1 MLLRTISVETAE
13 QTELNAALLCGFA
26 IPASDRNFIAY
37 SLNEQVDE
45 NDSRVYIASLF
56 KTDDGF
62 RLGRLDTDEAC
73 EAAIQVFRQ
82 LVREATTGNR
92 RTSDLAY
99 HLIDL
104 QDAAIAPSRREEHRS
119 LVLEREWVMKLVTF
133 ESPHG
138 YGPALDGE
146 EPCADVPPLVHEALF
161 EDAAPDVLAADDA
174 DEATDGPAEPIDEPE
189 AAEDETVTEAGCA
202 EPEPRPE
209 AETAAPEGRAPA
221 EFPANAEQSAKVA
234 DAEAIG
240 AFVDNASH
248 LREELAD
255 LAQLLHPALHAADA
269 TGSANLPSPDA
280 AEESSMPPSPSPLA
294 ASAPAPEPV
303 SARVPSLSLRLRVP
317 PARLAGAEGE
327 ADARE
332 APTQAAAVIR
342 HPEDEAHVDTDTALD
357 IGNDT
362 EHLLQDV
369 QGTLADLAGMAQ
381 QLSQQKQE
389 ALKQQESLESLQT
402 QLHEK
407 ERQLQE
413 KEKQLRQWHK
423 RLQDDR
429 QALERETEQ
438 SNRLLAE
445 RSAALQQ
452 LAESVEAR
460 ERSSARRAEV
470 LQIEQER
477 LEELRSQQNLRQAE
491 LEKRE
496 ASVQQRSLELG
507 ERFKKLESARE
518 KLAQIVK
525 GFNETVQFNTALH
538 AISHTGLKRQE
549 ESAAELE

>member
-82 LVREATTGNR
+82 LVREATTGHR
-92 RTSDLAY
+92 RANDLAY

-119 LVLEREWVMKLVTF
+119 LVLERDWVMKLVTF

-146 EPCADVPPLVHEALF
+146 EPRAEVQPLIHEALS
-161 EDAAPDVLAADDA
+161 EDAFSHVLAEHDA
-174 DEATDGPAEPIDEPE
+174 GEATDGPAEPIEPGE
-189 AAEDETVTEAGCA
+189 AEDQTVTEAGGGG
-202 EPEPRPE
+202 PEPQPE
-209 AETAAPEGRAPA
+209 AETAAPEGSEPA
-221 EFPANAEQSAKVA
+221 GLPANAGSDKVPGP
-234 DAEAIG
+234 EAVS

-255 LAQLLHPALHAADA
+255 LAQMLHPALHAADA
-269 TGSANLPSPDA
+269 EDCANLPSPDA
-280 AEESSMPPSPSPLA
+280 AEESSMLPSPSPLA
-294 ASAPAPEPV
+294 APAPEPI
-303 SARVPSLSLRLRVP
+303 SARVPNLSLRLRVP

-327 ADARE
+327 TDARE

-389 ALKQQESLESLQT
+389 ALKQQESLESRQT

-549 ESAAELE
+549 ESATELE

>member
-45 NDSRVYIASLF
+45 TDSRVYIASLF

-280 AEESSMPPSPSPLA
+280 AEEYSMPPSPSPLA
-294 ASAPAPEPV
+294 ASVPAPEPV

-342 HPEDEAHVDTDTALD
+342 QPEDEAHVDTDTALD

-413 KEKQLRQWHK
+413 KESSSGSGTSACRTTARRWSGKPSKATVSWP
-423 RLQDDR
+423 
-429 QALERETEQ
+429 
-438 SNRLLAE
+438 
-445 RSAALQQ
+445 SAARPCNNSRK
-452 LAESVEAR
+452 ASKPASAAAR
-460 ERSSARRAEV
+460 GEPRYCRSSR
-470 LQIEQER
+470 
-477 LEELRSQQNLRQAE
+477 N
-491 LEKRE
+491 
-496 ASVQQRSLELG
+496 ASKSCAASRTCVRPNW
-507 ERFKKLESARE
+507 KSA
-518 KLAQIVK
+518 KPA
-525 GFNETVQFNTALH
+525 
-538 AISHTGLKRQE
+538 SS
-549 ESAAELE
+549 SAAWNSASASRSWKAPARSWRRSSRVSTRPYSSIPLCTPSVIPG

>member
-146 EPCADVPPLVHEALF
+146 EPCAEVPPLVHEALF
-161 EDAAPDVLAADDA
+161 EDAAPDVLPADDA
-174 DEATDGPAEPIDEPE
+174 DEATDGPAEPIAEPE

-255 LAQLLHPALHAADA
+255 LAQLLHPRCTPPTPRAAP
-269 TGSANLPSPDA
+269 TFRLQT
-280 AEESSMPPSPSPLA
+280 PPRNPPCPRAPPLA

-342 HPEDEAHVDTDTALD
+342 QPEDEAHVDTDTALD

>member
-45 NDSRVYIASLF
+45 TDSRVYIASLF

-161 EDAAPDVLAADDA
+161 EDAAPDVFAADDA

-221 EFPANAEQSAKVA
+221 EFATKAEQSAKVA

-255 LAQLLHPALHAADA
+255 LAQLLHPALHAA
-269 TGSANLPSPDA
+269 
-280 AEESSMPPSPSPLA
+280 EESSMPPSPSPLA
-294 ASAPAPEPV
+294 APAPEPV

-342 HPEDEAHVDTDTALD
+342 QPEDEAHVDTDTALD

>member
-161 EDAAPDVLAADDA
+161 EDAAPDVFAADDA
-174 DEATDGPAEPIDEPE
+174 DEASDGPAEPIDEPE
-189 AAEDETVTEAGCA
+189 AAEDETVTEAGCV

-209 AETAAPEGRAPA
+209 AETAAPEGGAPA
-221 EFPANAEQSAKVA
+221 EFATKAEQSAKVA

-280 AEESSMPPSPSPLA
+280 AEESSMPPSPSPLPHPRRNRYRPGSPA
-294 ASAPAPEPV
+294 CRCASGCRPHAWPAPRARPTSERRPPRPPPSFTNPRMKPTWIRIPRSI
-303 SARVPSLSLRLRVP
+303 SATIPSICYRTCRAPWPTS
-317 PARLAGAEGE
+317 PAW
-327 ADARE
+327 
-332 APTQAAAVIR
+332 P
-342 HPEDEAHVDTDTALD
+342 
-357 IGNDT
+357 
-362 EHLLQDV
+362 
-369 QGTLADLAGMAQ
+369 
-381 QLSQQKQE
+381 
-389 ALKQQESLESLQT
+389 
-402 QLHEK
+402 
-407 ERQLQE
+407 
-413 KEKQLRQWHK
+413 
-423 RLQDDR
+423 
-429 QALERETEQ
+429 
-438 SNRLLAE
+438 SN
-445 RSAALQQ
+445 
-452 LAESVEAR
+452 
-460 ERSSARRAEV
+460 
-470 LQIEQER
+470 
-477 LEELRSQQNLRQAE
+477 
-491 LEKRE
+491 
-496 ASVQQRSLELG
+496 
-507 ERFKKLESARE
+507 
-518 KLAQIVK
+518 
-525 GFNETVQFNTALH
+525 
-538 AISHTGLKRQE
+538 
-549 ESAAELE
+549 

>member
-189 AAEDETVTEAGCA
+189 AAEDETVTEAGCV
-202 EPEPRPE
+202 ESEPRPE

-280 AEESSMPPSPSPLA
+280 AEES
-294 ASAPAPEPV
+294 
-303 SARVPSLSLRLRVP
+303 
-317 PARLAGAEGE
+317 
-327 ADARE
+327 
-332 APTQAAAVIR
+332 
-342 HPEDEAHVDTDTALD
+342 
-357 IGNDT
+357 
-362 EHLLQDV
+362 
-369 QGTLADLAGMAQ
+369 
-381 QLSQQKQE
+381 
-389 ALKQQESLESLQT
+389 
-402 QLHEK
+402 
-407 ERQLQE
+407 
-413 KEKQLRQWHK
+413 
-423 RLQDDR
+423 
-429 QALERETEQ
+429 
-438 SNRLLAE
+438 
-445 RSAALQQ
+445 
-452 LAESVEAR
+452 
-460 ERSSARRAEV
+460 
-470 LQIEQER
+470 
-477 LEELRSQQNLRQAE
+477 
-491 LEKRE
+491 
-496 ASVQQRSLELG
+496 
-507 ERFKKLESARE
+507 
-518 KLAQIVK
+518 
-525 GFNETVQFNTALH
+525 
-538 AISHTGLKRQE
+538 
-549 ESAAELE
+549 

>member
-1 MLLRTISVETAE
+1 M
-13 QTELNAALLCGFA
+13 G
-26 IPASDRNFIAY
+26 
-37 SLNEQVDE
+37 
-45 NDSRVYIASLF
+45 
-56 KTDDGF
+56 
-62 RLGRLDTDEAC
+62 DEA
-73 EAAIQVFRQ
+73 R
-82 LVREATTGNR
+82 
-92 RTSDLAY
+92 
-99 HLIDL
+99 HL
-104 QDAAIAPSRREEHRS
+104 R
-119 LVLEREWVMKLVTF
+119 V
-133 ESPHG
+133 PHG

-146 EPCADVPPLVHEALF
+146 EPCAEVPPLVQEALF
-161 EDAAPDVLAADDA
+161 EDAAPDVLAEDDA
-174 DEATDGPAEPIDEPE
+174 DETTDGPAEPIDEPE
-189 AAEDETVTEAGCA
+189 AAEDETVTEAGCV

-209 AETAAPEGRAPA
+209 AETAAPEGGAPA
-221 EFPANAEQSAKVA
+221 EFAAKAEQSAKVA

-255 LAQLLHPALHAADA
+255 LAQMLHPALHAADA

-294 ASAPAPEPV
+294 APAPEPV

-317 PARLAGAEGE
+317 PARLAGAEGG
-327 ADARE
+327 ANARE

-342 HPEDEAHVDTDTALD
+342 QPEDEAHVDTDTALD

-429 QALERETEQ
+429 LALERETEQ

>member
-189 AAEDETVTEAGCA
+189 AAEDETVTEAGCV

-209 AETAAPEGRAPA
+209 AETAAPEGGAPA

-240 AFVDNASH
+240 VFVDNASH

-269 TGSANLPSPDA
+269 
-280 AEESSMPPSPSPLA
+280 
-294 ASAPAPEPV
+294 
-303 SARVPSLSLRLRVP
+303 
-317 PARLAGAEGE
+317 
-327 ADARE
+327 
-332 APTQAAAVIR
+332 
-342 HPEDEAHVDTDTALD
+342 
-357 IGNDT
+357 
-362 EHLLQDV
+362 
-369 QGTLADLAGMAQ
+369 
-381 QLSQQKQE
+381 
-389 ALKQQESLESLQT
+389 
-402 QLHEK
+402 
-407 ERQLQE
+407 
-413 KEKQLRQWHK
+413 
-423 RLQDDR
+423 
-429 QALERETEQ
+429 
-438 SNRLLAE
+438 
-445 RSAALQQ
+445 
-452 LAESVEAR
+452 
-460 ERSSARRAEV
+460 
-470 LQIEQER
+470 
-477 LEELRSQQNLRQAE
+477 
-491 LEKRE
+491 
-496 ASVQQRSLELG
+496 
-507 ERFKKLESARE
+507 
-518 KLAQIVK
+518 
-525 GFNETVQFNTALH
+525 
-538 AISHTGLKRQE
+538 
-549 ESAAELE
+549 

>member
-45 NDSRVYIASLF
+45 NDSRVYIACLF

-161 EDAAPDVLAADDA
+161 EDAAPDVFAADDA

-189 AAEDETVTEAGCA
+189 AAEDETVTEAGCV
-202 EPEPRPE
+202 EPELRPE

-255 LAQLLHPALHAADA
+255 LAQMLHPALHAADA

-294 ASAPAPEPV
+294 ASAPAPE
-303 SARVPSLSLRLRVP
+303 
-317 PARLAGAEGE
+317 
-327 ADARE
+327 
-332 APTQAAAVIR
+332 
-342 HPEDEAHVDTDTALD
+342 
-357 IGNDT
+357 
-362 EHLLQDV
+362 
-369 QGTLADLAGMAQ
+369 
-381 QLSQQKQE
+381 
-389 ALKQQESLESLQT
+389 
-402 QLHEK
+402 
-407 ERQLQE
+407 
-413 KEKQLRQWHK
+413 
-423 RLQDDR
+423 
-429 QALERETEQ
+429 
-438 SNRLLAE
+438 
-445 RSAALQQ
+445 
-452 LAESVEAR
+452 
-460 ERSSARRAEV
+460 
-470 LQIEQER
+470 
-477 LEELRSQQNLRQAE
+477 
-491 LEKRE
+491 
-496 ASVQQRSLELG
+496 
-507 ERFKKLESARE
+507 
-518 KLAQIVK
+518 
-525 GFNETVQFNTALH
+525 
-538 AISHTGLKRQE
+538 
-549 ESAAELE
+549 

>member
-161 EDAAPDVLAADDA
+161 EDAAPDVLAEDDA

-255 LAQLLHPALHAADA
+255 LAQLLHPAL
-269 TGSANLPSPDA
+269 
-280 AEESSMPPSPSPLA
+280 
-294 ASAPAPEPV
+294 
-303 SARVPSLSLRLRVP
+303 
-317 PARLAGAEGE
+317 
-327 ADARE
+327 
-332 APTQAAAVIR
+332 
-342 HPEDEAHVDTDTALD
+342 
-357 IGNDT
+357 
-362 EHLLQDV
+362 
-369 QGTLADLAGMAQ
+369 
-381 QLSQQKQE
+381 
-389 ALKQQESLESLQT
+389 
-402 QLHEK
+402 
-407 ERQLQE
+407 
-413 KEKQLRQWHK
+413 
-423 RLQDDR
+423 
-429 QALERETEQ
+429 
-438 SNRLLAE
+438 
-445 RSAALQQ
+445 
-452 LAESVEAR
+452 
-460 ERSSARRAEV
+460 
-470 LQIEQER
+470 
-477 LEELRSQQNLRQAE
+477 
-491 LEKRE
+491 
-496 ASVQQRSLELG
+496 
-507 ERFKKLESARE
+507 
-518 KLAQIVK
+518 
-525 GFNETVQFNTALH
+525 
-538 AISHTGLKRQE
+538 
-549 ESAAELE
+549 

>member
-1 MLLRTISVETAE
+1 M
-13 QTELNAALLCGFA
+13 G
-26 IPASDRNFIAY
+26 
-37 SLNEQVDE
+37 
-45 NDSRVYIASLF
+45 
-56 KTDDGF
+56 
-62 RLGRLDTDEAC
+62 DEA
-73 EAAIQVFRQ
+73 R
-82 LVREATTGNR
+82 
-92 RTSDLAY
+92 
-99 HLIDL
+99 HL
-104 QDAAIAPSRREEHRS
+104 R
-119 LVLEREWVMKLVTF
+119 V
-133 ESPHG
+133 PHG

-146 EPCADVPPLVHEALF
+146 EPCAEVPPLVQEALF
-161 EDAAPDVLAADDA
+161 EDAAPDVLAEDDA
-174 DEATDGPAEPIDEPE
+174 DETTDGPAEPIDEPE
-189 AAEDETVTEAGCA
+189 AAEDETVTEAGCV

-209 AETAAPEGRAPA
+209 AETAAPEGGAPA
-221 EFPANAEQSAKVA
+221 EFAAKAEQSAKVA

-255 LAQLLHPALHAADA
+255 LAQMLHPALHAADA

-280 AEESSMPPSPSPLA
+280 AEESSMPR
-294 ASAPAPEPV
+294 APPPRRTAPEPV

-317 PARLAGAEGE
+317 PARLAGAEGG
-327 ADARE
+327 ANARE

-342 HPEDEAHVDTDTALD
+342 QPEDEAHVDTDTALD

-445 RSAALQQ
+445 RSAACNNSRK
-452 LAESVEAR
+452 ASKPASAAAR
-460 ERSSARRAEV
+460 GEPRYCRSSRNASKSCAASRTCARPNWKSA
-470 LQIEQER
+470 
-477 LEELRSQQNLRQAE
+477 
-491 LEKRE
+491 KP
-496 ASVQQRSLELG
+496 ASS
-507 ERFKKLESARE
+507 
-518 KLAQIVK
+518 
-525 GFNETVQFNTALH
+525 
-538 AISHTGLKRQE
+538 
-549 ESAAELE
+549 SAAWNSASASRSWKAPARSWRRSSRVSTRPYSSIPLCTPSVIPG

>member
-146 EPCADVPPLVHEALF
+146 EPCAEVPPLVQEALF
-161 EDAAPDVLAADDA
+161 EDAAPDVLAEDDA
-174 DEATDGPAEPIDEPE
+174 DETTDGPAEPIDEPE
-189 AAEDETVTEAGCA
+189 AAEDETVTEAGCV

-209 AETAAPEGRAPA
+209 AETAAPEGGAPA
-221 EFPANAEQSAKVA
+221 EFAAKAEQSAKVA

-255 LAQLLHPALHAADA
+255 LAQMLHPALHAADA
-269 TGSANLPSPDA
+269 TVRESEKYQGGGRDKVGCTGTDRTIAGWGGENVLPLGKEKPGSFGRVKKAQLIGSALSPVLSNNAVDPVLGDAELPDQFVSIRAIVPLQYMQFQALARQLILDRENKRDA
-280 AEESSMPPSPSPLA
+280 G
-294 ASAPAPEPV
+294 PAPMQ
-303 SARVPSLSLRLRVP
+303 L
-317 PARLAGAEGE
+317 
-327 ADARE
+327 
-332 APTQAAAVIR
+332 
-342 HPEDEAHVDTDTALD
+342 
-357 IGNDT
+357 
-362 EHLLQDV
+362 EH
-369 QGTLADLAGMAQ
+369 
-381 QLSQQKQE
+381 
-389 ALKQQESLESLQT
+389 
-402 QLHEK
+402 
-407 ERQLQE
+407 
-413 KEKQLRQWHK
+413 
-423 RLQDDR
+423 
-429 QALERETEQ
+429 
-438 SNRLLAE
+438 
-445 RSAALQQ
+445 
-452 LAESVEAR
+452 
-460 ERSSARRAEV
+460 
-470 LQIEQER
+470 
-477 LEELRSQQNLRQAE
+477 
-491 LEKRE
+491 
-496 ASVQQRSLELG
+496 
-507 ERFKKLESARE
+507 
-518 KLAQIVK
+518 
-525 GFNETVQFNTALH
+525 QFL
-538 AISHTGLKRQE
+538 
-549 ESAAELE
+549 

>member
-1 MLLRTISVETAE
+1 
-13 QTELNAALLCGFA
+13 
-26 IPASDRNFIAY
+26 
-37 SLNEQVDE
+37 
-45 NDSRVYIASLF
+45 
-56 KTDDGF
+56 
-62 RLGRLDTDEAC
+62 
-73 EAAIQVFRQ
+73 
-82 LVREATTGNR
+82 
-92 RTSDLAY
+92 
-99 HLIDL
+99 
-104 QDAAIAPSRREEHRS
+104 
-119 LVLEREWVMKLVTF
+119 MKLVTF
-133 ESPHG
+133 ESPWLR
-138 YGPALDGE
+138 PALDGE

-161 EDAAPDVLAADDA
+161 EDAAPDVLPADDA
-174 DEATDGPAEPIDEPE
+174 DEATDGAGGAIDEPE

-255 LAQLLHPALHAADA
+255 LAQLLHPRCTPPTPRAAPA
-269 TGSANLPSPDA
+269 FRLQTPPRNPPCPEPLPSPL
-280 AEESSMPPSPSPLA
+280 PHPRRNRYRPGSPA
-294 ASAPAPEPV
+294 CRCASGCRPHAWPAP
-303 SARVPSLSLRLRVP
+303 RGGRRQ
-317 PARLAGAEGE
+317 R
-327 ADARE
+327 

-342 HPEDEAHVDTDTALD
+342 QPEDEAHVDTDTALD

-429 QALERETEQ
+429 QALGGKPSRATV
-438 SNRLLAE
+438 SWP
-445 RSAALQQ
+445 SAARP
-452 LAESVEAR
+452 ATTR
-460 ERSSARRAEV
+460 GKRRSPRAQRARRAEV

-518 KLAQIVK
+518 SWRRSS
-525 GFNETVQFNTALH
+525 GFQRDRTVQYRSARHQSYRVETPGRAQPNWNKVLLRQKGAAPILARAALFASRARPLALGTRCRRPVH
-538 AISHTGLKRQE
+538 RCAEQLCAGQRRQAHPFGKLQVVADHHRDSPEAGGDHRRWPGTRPWEGRSVGKRRREGNQSGQIIS
-549 ESAAELE
+549 

>member
-146 EPCADVPPLVHEALF
+146 EPCAEVPPLVQEALF
-161 EDAAPDVLAADDA
+161 EDAAPDVLAEDDA
-174 DEATDGPAEPIDEPE
+174 DETTDGPAEPIDEPE
-189 AAEDETVTEAGCA
+189 AAEDETVTEAGCV

-209 AETAAPEGRAPA
+209 AETAAPEGGAPA
-221 EFPANAEQSAKVA
+221 EFAAKAEQSAKVA

-255 LAQLLHPALHAADA
+255 LAQMLHP
-269 TGSANLPSPDA
+269 
-280 AEESSMPPSPSPLA
+280 
-294 ASAPAPEPV
+294 
-303 SARVPSLSLRLRVP
+303 
-317 PARLAGAEGE
+317 
-327 ADARE
+327 
-332 APTQAAAVIR
+332 
-342 HPEDEAHVDTDTALD
+342 
-357 IGNDT
+357 
-362 EHLLQDV
+362 
-369 QGTLADLAGMAQ
+369 
-381 QLSQQKQE
+381 
-389 ALKQQESLESLQT
+389 
-402 QLHEK
+402 
-407 ERQLQE
+407 
-413 KEKQLRQWHK
+413 
-423 RLQDDR
+423 
-429 QALERETEQ
+429 
-438 SNRLLAE
+438 
-445 RSAALQQ
+445 
-452 LAESVEAR
+452 
-460 ERSSARRAEV
+460 
-470 LQIEQER
+470 
-477 LEELRSQQNLRQAE
+477 
-491 LEKRE
+491 
-496 ASVQQRSLELG
+496 
-507 ERFKKLESARE
+507 
-518 KLAQIVK
+518 
-525 GFNETVQFNTALH
+525 
-538 AISHTGLKRQE
+538 
-549 ESAAELE
+549 

>member
-133 ESPHG
+133 ESPHS

-146 EPCADVPPLVHEALF
+146 EPCAEVPPLVQEALF
-161 EDAAPDVLAADDA
+161 EDAAPDVLAEDDA
-174 DEATDGPAEPIDEPE
+174 DETTDGPAEPIDEPE
-189 AAEDETVTEAGCA
+189 AAEDETVTEAGCV

-209 AETAAPEGRAPA
+209 AETAAPEGGAPA
-221 EFPANAEQSAKVA
+221 EFAAKAEQSAKVA

-255 LAQLLHPALHAADA
+255 LAQMLHPALHAADA
-269 TGSANLPSPDA
+269 TGSAN
-280 AEESSMPPSPSPLA
+280 
-294 ASAPAPEPV
+294 
-303 SARVPSLSLRLRVP
+303 
-317 PARLAGAEGE
+317 
-327 ADARE
+327 
-332 APTQAAAVIR
+332 
-342 HPEDEAHVDTDTALD
+342 
-357 IGNDT
+357 
-362 EHLLQDV
+362 
-369 QGTLADLAGMAQ
+369 
-381 QLSQQKQE
+381 
-389 ALKQQESLESLQT
+389 
-402 QLHEK
+402 
-407 ERQLQE
+407 
-413 KEKQLRQWHK
+413 
-423 RLQDDR
+423 
-429 QALERETEQ
+429 
-438 SNRLLAE
+438 
-445 RSAALQQ
+445 
-452 LAESVEAR
+452 
-460 ERSSARRAEV
+460 
-470 LQIEQER
+470 
-477 LEELRSQQNLRQAE
+477 
-491 LEKRE
+491 
-496 ASVQQRSLELG
+496 
-507 ERFKKLESARE
+507 
-518 KLAQIVK
+518 
-525 GFNETVQFNTALH
+525 
-538 AISHTGLKRQE
+538 
-549 ESAAELE
+549 

>member
-73 EAAIQVFRQ
+73 EAAI
-82 LVREATTGNR
+82 
-92 RTSDLAY
+92 
-99 HLIDL
+99 
-104 QDAAIAPSRREEHRS
+104 APSRREEHRS

-146 EPCADVPPLVHEALF
+146 EPCAEVPPLVQEALF
-161 EDAAPDVLAADDA
+161 EDAAPDVLAEDDA
-174 DEATDGPAEPIDEPE
+174 DETTDGPAEPIDEPE
-189 AAEDETVTEAGCA
+189 AAEDETVTEAGCV

-209 AETAAPEGRAPA
+209 AETAAPEGGAPA
-221 EFPANAEQSAKVA
+221 EFAAKAEQSAKVA

-255 LAQLLHPALHAADA
+255 LAQMLHPALHAADA

-294 ASAPAPEPV
+294 APAPEPV

-317 PARLAGAEGE
+317 PARLAGAEGG
-327 ADARE
+327 ANARE

-342 HPEDEAHVDTDTALD
+342 QPEDEAHVDTDTALD

>member
-146 EPCADVPPLVHEALF
+146 EPCAEVPPLVQEALF
-161 EDAAPDVLAADDA
+161 EDAAPDVLAEDDA
-174 DEATDGPAEPIDEPE
+174 DETTDGPAEPID
-189 AAEDETVTEAGCA
+189 

-209 AETAAPEGRAPA
+209 AETAAPEGGAPA
-221 EFPANAEQSAKVA
+221 EFAAKAEQSAKVA

-255 LAQLLHPALHAADA
+255 LAQMLHPALHAADA

-280 AEESSMPPSPSPLA
+280 AE
-294 ASAPAPEPV
+294 
-303 SARVPSLSLRLRVP
+303 
-317 PARLAGAEGE
+317 
-327 ADARE
+327 
-332 APTQAAAVIR
+332 
-342 HPEDEAHVDTDTALD
+342 
-357 IGNDT
+357 
-362 EHLLQDV
+362 
-369 QGTLADLAGMAQ
+369 
-381 QLSQQKQE
+381 
-389 ALKQQESLESLQT
+389 
-402 QLHEK
+402 
-407 ERQLQE
+407 
-413 KEKQLRQWHK
+413 
-423 RLQDDR
+423 
-429 QALERETEQ
+429 
-438 SNRLLAE
+438 
-445 RSAALQQ
+445 
-452 LAESVEAR
+452 
-460 ERSSARRAEV
+460 
-470 LQIEQER
+470 
-477 LEELRSQQNLRQAE
+477 
-491 LEKRE
+491 
-496 ASVQQRSLELG
+496 
-507 ERFKKLESARE
+507 
-518 KLAQIVK
+518 
-525 GFNETVQFNTALH
+525 
-538 AISHTGLKRQE
+538 
-549 ESAAELE
+549 

>member
-146 EPCADVPPLVHEALF
+146 EPCAEVPPLVQEALF
-161 EDAAPDVLAADDA
+161 EDAAPDVLAEDDA
-174 DEATDGPAEPIDEPE
+174 DETTDGPAEPIDEPE
-189 AAEDETVTEAGCA
+189 AAEDETVTEAGCV

-209 AETAAPEGRAPA
+209 AETAAPEGGAPA
-221 EFPANAEQSAKVA
+221 EFAAKAEQSAKVA

-240 AFVDNASH
+240 AFVDNA
-248 LREELAD
+248 ELAD
-255 LAQLLHPALHAADA
+255 LAQMLHPALH
-269 TGSANLPSPDA
+269 A

-294 ASAPAPEPV
+294 APAPEPV

-317 PARLAGAEGE
+317 PARLAGAEGG
-327 ADARE
+327 ANARE

-342 HPEDEAHVDTDTALD
+342 QPEDEAHVDTDTALD

>member
-161 EDAAPDVLAADDA
+161 EDAAPDVLPA
-174 DEATDGPAEPIDEPE
+174 DEATDGPAEPID
-189 AAEDETVTEAGCA
+189 

-269 TGSANLPSPDA
+269 TGSANLPSPDS

-342 HPEDEAHVDTDTALD
+342 QPEDEAHVDTDTALD